1 MIAAQLSAK
10 VFLGEPLCHNKEWL
24 TISIRYTIDAF
35 QAARKLRT
43 FAPFLRPLVY
53 PFLSELHVVQDH
65 VRKARNII
73 EPEVAARRRAR
84 LEASRMGKPTKST
97 DAIGWFEDVA
107 AGRPFDF
114 AHAQLLLSVVAI
126 HTTSLTLMTLLYD
139 LAANPHYIGLLREEI
154 IETLRED
161 GGWKKTSLYKMK
173 LLDSCMKESQRV
185 HVLGASKSSPA
196 DWYAL
201 D

>member
-1 MIAAQLSAK
+1 
-10 VFLGEPLCHNKEWL
+10 
-24 TISIRYTIDAF
+24 
-35 QAARKLRT
+35 
-43 FAPFLRPLVY
+43 
-53 PFLSELHVVQDH
+53 
-65 VRKARNII
+65 
-73 EPEVAARRRAR
+73 
-84 LEASRMGKPTKST
+84 MGKPTKST